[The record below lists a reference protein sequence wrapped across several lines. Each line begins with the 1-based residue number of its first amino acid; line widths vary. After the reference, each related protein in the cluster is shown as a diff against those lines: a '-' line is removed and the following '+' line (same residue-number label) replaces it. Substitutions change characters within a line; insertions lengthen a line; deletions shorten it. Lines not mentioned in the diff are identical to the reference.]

1 MLSAVAITGLVAF
14 ALHIANPFVD
24 PWPRFS
30 YELDDPTW
38 YGPHIGVASAVVTAG
53 IVVVPMLLLVARW
66 RSLPGGWLT
75 LLFGASLA
83 GLTFLH
89 DEGQLVGAPILGGFL
104 ADLLYLWLRP
114 GTSGWRLQAFAFL
127 APVALLAAYFAVLWA
142 TGPVAW
148 SAHLIGGT
156 IVLAG
161 GVGWAL
167 TLLLAAGAGNRTV
180 ATGQ

>member
-1 MLSAVAITGLVAF
+1 M
-14 ALHIANPFVD
+14 
-24 PWPRFS
+24 
-30 YELDDPTW
+30 
-38 YGPHIGVASAVVTAG
+38 TAG
-53 IVVVPMLLLVARW
+53 IVVVPMLLLIARW
-66 RSLPGGWLT
+66 RSLPPGWLT
-75 LLFGASLA
+75 MLFGASLA

-89 DEGQLVGAPILGGFL
+89 DQGQLVGAPILGGFL

-114 GTSGWRLQAFAFL
+114 GPSAWRRQAFAFL
-127 APVALLAAYFAVLWA
+127 APAALLAAYFAVLWA

-167 TLLLAAGAGNRTV
+167 NLLLGAGARSRTI